1 MLKAASSML
10 CAISIFVS
18 AFAENQSLVP
28 IEITL
33 SPPATVE
40 TEKKG
45 EQTEKKFS
53 PKPPVIKAIFSPFT
67 GKIKGEKVRMRLQPD
82 LDGHIVLELHKHD
95 LVSVVGDEGGF
106 WIVEPPEGL
115 KTYVF
120 RSFVLDN
127 VVEGNRVNIR
137 LEPDLEAPI
146 VGHLN
151 AGDQV
156 RGIICDSNKKW
167 LEISPPPNTKFY
179 IAKEYVEFAGGP
191 ELKAQVDKRKAAI
204 QQLMESA
211 ALLSKTEMQKPCDE
225 IDLERIKRNYLV
237 ICQDYADFPEYAERA
252 KEELVQIQEAYLQK
266 RIAYLESKEAISPE
280 IITEKGSESISIQSL
295 TDRMKM
301 WEPIEE
307 MLLKAWVR
315 RNSDKSV
322 EDYDK
327 EHRVL
332 SGVLEAFIAPVK
344 NKPGDYILK
353 DKKNMPVAYLYS
365 TKVDLYDY
373 VGRHVTLKASER
385 DNHRFAFPA
394 YYVHSVE

>member
-1 MLKAASSML
+1 MLKTASSML
-10 CAISIFVS
+10 CAISVFIS
-18 AFAENQSLVP
+18 AFADDQGLMP

-33 SPPATVE
+33 TPSTVTE

-45 EQTEKKFS
+45 EQTEKKI
-53 PKPPVIKAIFSPFT
+53 PAKPPVIKAIFSPFT

-95 LVSVVGDEGGF
+95 LVSVIGDEGNF
-106 WIVEPPEGL
+106 WIIEPPEGL

-211 ALLSKTEMQKPCDE
+211 ALLSKTEMQKPYDE
-225 IDLERIKRNYLV
+225 IDFKRIKRNYDV
-237 ICQDYADFPEYAERA
+237 ICQEYADFPEHIERA
-252 KEELVQIQEAYLQK
+252 KKEFIEVQQT
-266 RIAYLESKEAISPE
+266 YLEKCFVFRENEKTPSPE
-280 IITEKGSESISIQSL
+280 ATLEKVSEPISSQSL
-295 TDRMKM
+295 SDRMKM

-307 MLLKAWVR
+307 MLLAAWVR
-315 RNSDKSV
+315 RNADKSV
-322 EDYDK
+322 EEYDK
-327 EHRVL
+327 EHRAL
-332 SGVLEAFIAPVK
+332 SGILEAFMAPVK

-365 TKVDLYDY
+365 TKIDLYDY
-373 VGRHVTLKASER
+373 VGKHVTLKATER